1 MNVIVVS
8 SKFPPEYSGSG
19 LRIFNTY
26 RRLHDKYG
34 TKYKVLT
41 SSVSRNINTNY
52 MFNGISVSLISWK
65 PFHSSLLLNYRS
77 KYQIIKYLVNLLG
90 KIFYRFDFFV
100 EAIFTFLFHYRLRKW
115 TNLIHVIGNVNVTS
129 ATLIFAKIYN
139 KEIIYEVVNFKNN
152 LDYNPLEYYEPFF
165 IKWFYGKGFRE
176 NWQVITISMA
186 LKNLC
191 ERHNSN
197 LNIFHRPNPVD
208 DTKFYPVSQSKK
220 HKLRKSLTL
229 FSEDDYVICNI
240 SKFMPLKNQIIL
252 VNALQILPIQY
263 KLLLIGPI
271 VDSGPLANRDKKY
284 LLKIEQLVASLGL
297 QDRVII
303 KTGFFNNVDEYY
315 QLSDVFAFPT
325 TDEALGTP
333 MLECLACAVPV
344 VMTDI
349 KGVSDT
355 WIDNGINGY
364 LCSLS
369 ANDIAEKISL
379 TEKLDREALVLKSKK
394 LMDFVSIGVI
404 DDQYQH
410 FFNNL
415 SK

>member
-19 LRIFNTY
+19 LRIYNTY
-26 RRLHDKYG
+26 QRLHDKYG

-41 SSVSRNINTNY
+41 SSVSRNINKTY

-100 EAIFTFLFHYRLRKW
+100 EAVFTFIFHYRLRKW

-139 KEIIYEVVNFKNN
+139 KEVIYEVVNFKNN
-152 LDYNPLEYYEPFF
+152 EDYNPLDYYEPFF
-165 IKWFYGKGFRE
+165 IKWAYGKGFRE
-176 NWQVITISMA
+176 RWQVITISMA
-186 LKNLC
+186 LKKLC
-191 ERHNSN
+191 ETHNSN

-208 DTKFYPVSQSKK
+208 NTKFYPVSKSKK
-220 HKLRKSLTL
+220 YKLRKNLTS

-263 KLLLIGPI
+263 KLLLIGPL
-271 VDSGPLANRDKKY
+271 VDSGPLATRDKKY
-284 LLKIEQLVASLGL
+284 LLGIEQLVASLEL

-369 ANDIAEKISL
+369 VNDIAEKIL
-379 TEKLDREALVLKSKK
+379 LCEKLDRQALIIKSKK
-394 LMDFVSIGVI
+394 LMDLVSIDVI
-404 DDQYQH
+404 DAQYQH

>member
-19 LRIFNTY
+19 LRIYKTY
-26 RRLHDKYG
+26 QRLHDKYG
-34 TKYKVLT
+34 TKYKILT
-41 SSVSRNINTNY
+41 SSVTSNKNTTY
-52 MFNGISVSLISWK
+52 MFNGIPVNLISWK
-65 PFHSSLLLNYRS
+65 PFHSSLLLNYKS
-77 KYQIIKYLVNLLG
+77 KYLRFNYLVNFLG

-100 EAIFTFLFHYRLRKW
+100 EAFFTFIFHFRLRKW
-115 TNLIHVIGNVNVTS
+115 TNLIHVIGNVNVTA

-152 LDYNPLEYYEPFF
+152 EDYNPLDYYEPFF
-165 IKWFYGKGFRE
+165 IKWFYGKGFKE
-176 NWQVITISMA
+176 KWQVITISMA
-186 LKNLC
+186 LKKLC
-191 ERHNSN
+191 ENHNSN

-208 DTKFYPVSQSKK
+208 DTKFYPVSKSKK
-220 HKLRKSLTL
+220 YKLRKNFTS
-229 FSEDDYVICNI
+229 FSTDDYVICNI

-252 VNALQILPIQY
+252 VNALQVLPIQY
-263 KLLLIGPI
+263 KLLMVGPI
-271 VDSGPLANRDKKY
+271 VNSGPLAIRDEQY
-284 LLKIEQLVASLGL
+284 LLNIKQLVASLGL

-333 MLECLACAVPV
+333 MLECLSCAVPV

-364 LCSLS
+364 LCTLS
-369 ANDIAEKISL
+369 ISDIAEKILLS
-379 TEKLDREALVLKSKK
+379 EKLDRQTLIIKSKK
-394 LMDFVSIGVI
+394 LMELVSVDVI
-404 DDQYQH
+404 DAQYQS